1 MYITNCEVVTNRFVP
16 IVETVCLDTDVEC
29 QYLFVLSH
37 MTILDQ
43 LPELDV
49 LVVLFVN
56 RTKQGADLRLTQ
68 I

>member
-16 IVETVCLDTDVEC
+16 IVETVCLDTGVEC
-29 QYLFVLSH
+29 QYFFVLSH
-37 MTILDQ
+37 MTIFDQ